1 MIQICIRES
10 GIRMAGHAGRTES
23 DGIDR
28 VCAAVSALTC
38 ALINGLTDLT
48 GDRIRAYT
56 DSGTAIVEWE
66 NLTDGAPT
74 GSEGGGTAPSPK
86 LRKSVLPWARSST
99 NSRQRCRQTM
109 TLLQN
114 R

>member
-1 MIQICIRES
+1 MIRICIRES
-10 GIRMAGHAGRTES
+10 GIRTAGHAGRTES

-56 DSGTAIVEWE
+56 DSGTTIVEWE
-66 NLTDGAPT
+66 NLTDG
-74 GSEGGGTAPSPK
+74 GK
-86 LRKSVLPWARSST
+86 LLVDNWMLG
-99 NSRQRCRQTM
+99 M
-109 TLLQN
+109 TDIN
-114 R
+114 REYNCITFQ

>member
-1 MIQICIRES
+1 MQLIEIRVRSCGIQ
-10 GIRMAGHAGRTES
+10 MQGHAGCAGS

-66 NLTDGAPT
+66 NLTDG
-74 GSEGGGTAPSPK
+74 GK
-86 LRKSVLPWARSST
+86 LLVDNWMLG
-99 NSRQRCRQTM
+99 M
-109 TLLQN
+109 TDIN
-114 R
+114 REYNCIIFQ

>member
-10 GIRMAGHAGRTES
+10 GIRMAGHAGRTGS

-48 GDRIRAYT
+48 GDRIRVYT

-66 NLTDGAPT
+66 NLTDG
-74 GSEGGGTAPSPK
+74 GK
-86 LRKSVLPWARSST
+86 LLVDNWMLG
-99 NSRQRCRQTM
+99 M
-109 TLLQN
+109 TDIN
-114 R
+114 REYNCITFQ